1 MQSIWMG
8 IQPGTK
14 STRVIAMRGP
24 ETILRARLRPSP
36 CCARAIQLLLESM
49 ALWEGSRVRAALVV
63 DDDPESPHGAMYRDA
78 YRLSATTSLYELDLV
93 SHGHHDH
100 RRDAGSGTRGF
111 GELEQ
116 LVLFELAR

>member
-1 MQSIWMG
+1 MDSIWVG
-8 IQPGTK
+8 IQPGANG
-14 STRVIAMRGP
+14 TRVIAMRGP

-36 CCARAIQLLLESM
+36 CSPLAIQVFLESM
-49 ALWEGSRVRAALVV
+49 ALWDGRRVRAVLVV
-63 DDDPESPHGAMYRDA
+63 DDEPESPFSALYRDA

-93 SHGHHDH
+93 PHRHRDH
-100 RRDAGSGTRGF
+100 RRDVGRGTRGF